1 MAATAIDNEAELS
14 IALESEIRKVRN
26 QIRDVSDELDN
37 SQLGLGISVRLGVQR
52 RELEAY
58 LRGILFALGEEPA

>member
-1 MAATAIDNEAELS
+1 MAATAIDNAAELS
-14 IALESEIRKVRN
+14 IAL
-26 QIRDVSDELDN
+26 
-37 SQLGLGISVRLGVQR
+37 GISVRLDVRR